1 MTEVRFLRPGQQTQA
16 HMCNLE
22 TLHALIKVVSCSDLE
37 SEGEKNTKITNDC
50 LKLITQLTSQQLP
63 WQKKGGGRR
72 GNSSPPT
79 KSTESPLHDLYGLE
93 PSS

>member
-63 WQKKGGGRR
+63 WQKKGGAGEETA
-72 GNSSPPT
+72 PH
-79 KSTESPLHDLYGLE
+79 PLKVLRAH
-93 PSS
+93 SMTFMA